1 MFKRILVAYD
11 GSENSKRALNVAID
25 IAKRYGSKLDI
36 VEVIDTAALLSL
48 GLAPIPENILQTVQ
62 EKVKADID
70 EAERK
75 AKEAGV
81 DAKGVIIEGEPA
93 ASIVE
98 YATKN
103 NVDLIVT
110 GSRGL
115 STIKRLFLGS
125 VSTKILNESR
135 VPVLVVK

>member
-36 VEVIDTAALLSL
+36 VEVIDIAALLAL
-48 GLAPIPENILQTVQ
+48 GLSPIPENILQTVQ